1 LAKQA
6 PAARSGE
13 ARTPFDAMKV
23 SATVKDGVINSDDLN
38 ISNPVMKITGAGGVN
53 LVAQTLDYRL
63 KAKVHE
69 APPADATQDLGDLR
83 GATIPLRIGGTLSE
97 PRITVDVE
105 DVIKEKAKE
114 QIEEKVDEW
123 KKKLFGN

>member
-1 LAKQA
+1 
-6 PAARSGE
+6 
-13 ARTPFDAMKV
+13 MKV
-23 SATVKDGVINSDDLN
+23 SGTVKDGVINSDDLN
-38 ISNPVMKITGAGGVN
+38 ISNPVMKITGAGSVD
-53 LVAQTLDYRL
+53 LAKETLDYRL

-97 PRITVDVE
+97 PKITVDVE
-105 DVIKEKAKE
+105 DVIKEKAKD